1 MNITDQGENDKW
13 DDNKYTMEDFIAER
27 TANLSKGIVATPTEE
42 YLEVF
47 TKANN
52 GSNDFLLMQMA
63 KQYGYSLCMKHLR
76 EDYHNKIK

>member
-27 TANLSKGIVATPTEE
+27 TANLSRGIVATPTED
-42 YLEVF
+42 YLEEF

-76 EDYHNKIK
+76 EDYDNKIK